1 MSIIT
6 THDQL
11 FVKYLY
17 CETNLTENQAFTSS
31 LHINSALYESY
42 QTALIIK
49 NNIDNLGLMPSVKTE
64 NTILAYC

>member
-17 CETNLTENQAFTSS
+17 CETNIAENQAFSS
-31 LHINSALYESY
+31 TLHINSALYEAY
-42 QTALIIK
+42 QNVLIIK
-49 NNIDNLGLMPSVKTE
+49 NTIDDLGLMPSKKVE
-64 NTILAYC
+64 NNILAYC